1 MNLFSLNVTSME
13 IQRER
18 VSSSQNEHK
27 LGGGGGCSKT
37 KTNKDEQGG
46 RGGQN
51 LVILSECTF

>member
-27 LGGGGGCSKT
+27 LGGGGVAQKQKQT
-37 KTNKDEQGG
+37 RTNKGG
-46 RGGQN
+46 EGGK
-51 LVILSECTF
+51 TW

>member
-27 LGGGGGCSKT
+27 LGGGGGVAQKQT
-37 KTNKDEQGG
+37 RTNKGG
-46 RGGQN
+46 EG
-51 LVILSECTF
+51 VKTW

>member
-27 LGGGGGCSKT
+27 LGGGGGLLKNKNKQGRTRGERGSKL
-37 KTNKDEQGG
+37 G
-46 RGGQN
+46 N
-51 LVILSECTF
+51 LE

>member
-1 MNLFSLNVTSME
+1 ME

-18 VSSSQNEHK
+18 VSSSQNKHK
-27 LGGGGGCSKT
+27 LGGRGGGCSKT

>member
-27 LGGGGGCSKT
+27 LGGGGGLLKNKQGRTRGQRGSKL
-37 KTNKDEQGG
+37 G
-46 RGGQN
+46 N
-51 LVILSECTF
+51 LE

>member
-1 MNLFSLNVTSME
+1 ME

-37 KTNKDEQGG
+37 TNKDKQGG
-46 RGGQN
+46 RGG
-51 LVILSECTF
+51 VKTW